1 MEERKFWM
9 VALPIVWAVNVAG
22 AAFAAWVWIGGLAD

>member
-9 VALPIVWAVNVAG
+9 VALPIVWAFNIAG
-22 AAFAAWVWIGGLAD
+22 ATFAAWVWFGW

>member
-9 VALPIVWAVNVAG
+9 VALPIVWAANVTG
-22 AAFAAWVWIGGLAD
+22 AAFAAWVWFGW